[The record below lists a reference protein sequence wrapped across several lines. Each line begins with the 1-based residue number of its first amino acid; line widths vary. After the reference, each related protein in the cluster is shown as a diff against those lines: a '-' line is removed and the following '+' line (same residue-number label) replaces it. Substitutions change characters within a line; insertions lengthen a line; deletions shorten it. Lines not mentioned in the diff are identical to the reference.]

1 MARWTFYGHRTTETI
16 GEGSFGKH
24 LGQGLGAEFQYGERT
39 RKKSH
44 QESHQTGDR
53 YWDRI
58 LKQRIMGY
66 KKLDEV
72 MELLTDELDGF
83 NKALA
88 KLQRLTKNVEDIRIL
103 PDTSEIEK
111 LLENHLLLEKERTAK
126 LQESVRS
133 LKERLASASVISRF
147 RLWLHYSIWATS
159 LVIIGYLAFKVSKME
174 EIREES
180 FSEGRQE
187 VITSVRGYFDQH
199 PEHYEDYERWLR
211 KKDSVP
217 NHK

>member
-1 MARWTFYGHRTTETI
+1 
-16 GEGSFGKH
+16 
-24 LGQGLGAEFQYGERT
+24 
-39 RKKSH
+39 
-44 QESHQTGDR
+44 
-53 YWDRI
+53 
-58 LKQRIMGY
+58 MGY

-111 LLENHLLLEKERTAK
+111 QLEHHLLQEKERTAK

-133 LKERLASASVISRF
+133 LKERVAKASLVTKVQ
-147 RLWLHYSIWATS
+147 LWLHYSIWLVS
-159 LVIIGYLAFKVSKME
+159 LVIICYLAFKVSKME

-180 FSEGRQE
+180 FSDGRQE
-187 VITSVRGYFDQH
+187 VITSLRGYFDQH
-199 PEHYEDYERWLR
+199 PEHYKEYEQWLKEKNR
-211 KKDSVP
+211 VP
-217 NHK
+217 NQK

>member
-1 MARWTFYGHRTTETI
+1 
-16 GEGSFGKH
+16 
-24 LGQGLGAEFQYGERT
+24 
-39 RKKSH
+39 
-44 QESHQTGDR
+44 
-53 YWDRI
+53 
-58 LKQRIMGY
+58 MGY

-83 NKALA
+83 NKALN

-103 PDTSEIEK
+103 PDTTEIEQ
-111 LLENHLLLEKERTAK
+111 LLENHLKREKEKTLN

-133 LKERLASASVISRF
+133 LKELLAKASVISRF
-147 RLWLHYSIWATS
+147 RFWLHYYIWASS
-159 LVIIGYLAFKVSKME
+159 LLIICYLVFKVAKIE

-180 FSEGRQE
+180 FSKGRQE
-187 VITSVRGYFDQH
+187 VITNLRGYFDQY
-199 PEHYEDYERWLR
+199 PEYYEDYEQWLK

>member
-1 MARWTFYGHRTTETI
+1 
-16 GEGSFGKH
+16 
-24 LGQGLGAEFQYGERT
+24 
-39 RKKSH
+39 
-44 QESHQTGDR
+44 
-53 YWDRI
+53 
-58 LKQRIMGY
+58 MGY

-83 NKALA
+83 NKALN

-103 PDTSEIEK
+103 PDTSEIKK
-111 LLENHLLLEKERTAK
+111 LLENHLKQEKEKTLN

-133 LKERLASASVISRF
+133 LEKRLAKSSVVSRF
-147 RLWLHYSIWATS
+147 RLWVHYSIWTIS
-159 LVIIGYLAFKVSKME
+159 LLVIGYLAFKLSKIE

-180 FSEGRQE
+180 FAKGRQE
-187 VITSVRGYFDQH
+187 VITNLKSYFDQY
-199 PEHYEDYERWLR
+199 PEHYEEYEQWLK